1 MLVDPGGGGAAPQ
14 WTGTI
19 QVVPGNLQASA
30 PSFSAGGDQVS
41 LALAMVLA
49 WSDPGGT
56 GITDPG
62 TAGAWSRLTAVWN
75 KDLGV
80 LGAEYAQTS
89 GSLSTAGT
97 SYQQD
102 DDSTGME
109 Y

>member
-1 MLVDPGGGGAAPQ
+1 MLVNPGGGSAAPQ

-30 PSFSAGGDQVS
+30 PSFAAGGDQVT
-41 LALAMVLA
+41 LAMAMVLA

-56 GITDPG
+56 GITNSG
-62 TAGAWSRLTAVWN
+62 TAGAWSRLATIWN
-75 KDLGV
+75 KDLGL
-80 LGAEYAQTS
+80 LGEEYGETS
-89 GSLSTAGT
+89 ASLSTAGT

-102 DDSTGME
+102 DDSVGLA